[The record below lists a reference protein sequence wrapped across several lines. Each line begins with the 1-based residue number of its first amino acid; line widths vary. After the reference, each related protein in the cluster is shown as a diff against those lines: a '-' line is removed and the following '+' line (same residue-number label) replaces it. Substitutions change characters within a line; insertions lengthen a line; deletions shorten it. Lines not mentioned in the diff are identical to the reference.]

1 MEVSEKDV
9 KDASGAVLKDL
20 KRFQSD
26 KEEDLRK
33 YMVSL
38 IFNPSRGYKM
48 LMCIFLDGF
57 RTLPYRVGATQ
68 LGNMGRGSGGS
79 QQDSRVR
86 AEVITSSS
94 ETRTID
100 I

>member
-38 IFNPSRGYKM
+38 APAYLNDKARELTNFSAG
-48 LMCIFLDGF
+48 L
-57 RTLPYRVGATQ
+57 RTLPHRVGATQ

-94 ETRTID
+94 EERTID

>member
-1 MEVSEKDV
+1 LEVSEKDV

-38 IFNPSRGYKM
+38 ILN
-48 LMCIFLDGF
+48 
-57 RTLPYRVGATQ
+57 
-68 LGNMGRGSGGS
+68 
-79 QQDSRVR
+79 
-86 AEVITSSS
+86 SSS
-94 ETRTID
+94 GFKKLTCTP
-100 I
+100 

>member
-33 YMVSL
+33 YMVS
-38 IFNPSRGYKM
+38 
-48 LMCIFLDGF
+48 
-57 RTLPYRVGATQ
+57 
-68 LGNMGRGSGGS
+68 S
-79 QQDSRVR
+79 QSLL
-86 AEVITSSS
+86 VITKYL
-94 ETRTID
+94 TG
-100 I
+100 

>member
-33 YMVSL
+33 YMVSIVLDPLNITRRL
-38 IFNPSRGYKM
+38 IVRI
-48 LMCIFLDGF
+48 LARL
-57 RTLPYRVGATQ
+57 RTLSYS
-68 LGNMGRGSGGS
+68 MG
-79 QQDSRVR
+79 
-86 AEVITSSS
+86 T
-94 ETRTID
+94 T
-100 I
+100 